1 MKNVKKTLA
10 VFAIVVLVAATAAW
24 GYQLQNLA
32 SMVSGCVSV
41 NPAVRA
47 NSAATGSNCD
57 IRGYK
62 GAAVIVGT
70 GLVDNVTTS
79 VYAVLQDS
87 VSGSAFAV
95 VDSVAVDSVDAKYY
109 DLHYKPT
116 RNAQALRVV
125 LRATG
130 AADTIVAGAIIQR
143 LCSSRPC

>member
-1 MKNVKKTLA
+1 MKIKM
-10 VFAIVVLVAATAAW
+10 VAAVSLVVMATSAFAF
-24 GYQLQNLA
+24 QQMNLA

-47 NSAATGSNCD
+47 NSAATGANCD
-57 IRGYK
+57 IRGYR
-62 GAAVIVGT
+62 GAAVVVGT
-70 GLVDNVTTS
+70 GLVDNIAGST
-79 VYAVLQDS
+79 YAVLQDS

-95 VDSVAVDSVDAKYY
+95 VDSIAVDSVDAKYY

-116 RNAQALRVV
+116 RNAVALRVV

-143 LCSSRPC
+143 LCSTRPC